1 VSADNL
7 GVDDDLESDLDKS
20 PDSARIGKAV
30 EFLVAASCILSSG
43 AKLNVTTS
51 MVDDEGVDLVF
62 HRRGSSASLS
72 AQVKAR
78 LRSSKQVQEDRFVA
92 LVRQQTFRPRN
103 DLYILF
109 VVADAEKA
117 TFGPVWMVPSL
128 DFASK
133 ARAVGA
139 RQNLRFSASLA
150 HHANDQ
156 WHPYRLDRE
165 QLARRILDLLEA
177 EDL

>member
-1 VSADNL
+1 MNDLDADGL
-7 GVDDDLESDLDKS
+7 VESYLDKS

-43 AKLNVTTS
+43 AKLNVSPS

-78 LRSSKQVQEDRFVA
+78 LRSSKQVQAGRFVA
-92 LVRQQTFRPRN
+92 FVRQQTFRPRV

-109 VVADAEKA
+109 VVADAEEA
-117 TFGPVWMVPSL
+117 TFGPVWLVPSL
-128 DFASK
+128 AFASQ

-150 HHANDQ
+150 EDTKDQ
-156 WHPYRLDRE
+156 WHQYRLDRG
-165 QLARRILDLLEA
+165 QLARRILDQLEA
-177 EDL
+177 EDR

>member
-1 VSADNL
+1 
-7 GVDDDLESDLDKS
+7 
-20 PDSARIGKAV
+20 V

-43 AKLNVTTS
+43 AKLNVSTS

-62 HRRGSSASLS
+62 HRRGISASLS

-92 LVRQQTFRPRN
+92 LVRQQTSRLATTSTSSSSWRC
-103 DLYILF
+103 
-109 VVADAEKA
+109 EKA